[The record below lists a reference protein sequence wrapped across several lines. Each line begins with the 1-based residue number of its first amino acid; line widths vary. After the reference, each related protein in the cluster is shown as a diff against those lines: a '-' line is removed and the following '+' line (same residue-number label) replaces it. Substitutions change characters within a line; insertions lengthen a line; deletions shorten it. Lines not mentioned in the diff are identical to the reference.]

1 VIAGL
6 PNDTL
11 SADVFGPFSFNG
23 DFRRLWVTWRHNT
36 AGSFLQPVGFYQYAD
51 VSGTD
56 PSQWKILKVYAFKL
70 VVLCLVSYRS
80 HKIVYNH
87 QIFLST
93 ESFLVAF
100 HNGTLK
106 RLPSRPGN
114 SADLSWSSRKRVGPQ
129 LDLDHLPGP
138 RSVSFAGLRFKV
150 DRKLQYIS
158 WMGWGLYL
166 GFDRDMGLSLWDIRM
181 RNERIVYQVRLSSQN
196 VIEVADI
203 QIQILCS
210 LHLRR
215 R

>member
-1 VIAGL
+1 M
-6 PNDTL
+6 
-11 SADVFGPFSFNG
+11 
-23 DFRRLWVTWRHNT
+23 
-36 AGSFLQPVGFYQYAD
+36 
-51 VSGTD
+51 
-56 PSQWKILKVYAFKL
+56 PSI

>member
-1 VIAGL
+1 MGNLATQYGRKLLTTSRFL
-6 PNDTL
+6 P
-11 SADVFGPFSFNG
+11 VRRCMWHGPFAVETLEGMCLQTNG
-23 DFRRLWVTWRHNT
+23 HLF
-36 AGSFLQPVGFYQYAD
+36 
-51 VSGTD
+51 VSHH
-56 PSQWKILKVYAFKL
+56 
-70 VVLCLVSYRS
+70 S

-87 QIFLST
+87 QTFLNT

-100 HNGTLK
+100 YNGTLK
-106 RLPSRPGN
+106 RFPSSPSS
-114 SADLSWSSRKRVGPQ
+114 SADLSWSSRKRVGSQ

-181 RNERIVYQVRLSSQN
+181 RNERIVYQVRLDFPYLIKS
-196 VIEVADI
+196 ADI
-203 QIQILCS
+203 QTQIRCS